1 MFKSYKRICLSLK
14 LLCWPLFTVFCVSNT
29 SAHATFYSYTS
40 RPEVIYFQKRDNDI
54 AHLLY
59 CRNLLDK
66 LRKTISLRTEEY
78 RLKQKFREKY
88 RLHWLQKIT
97 MIKIWQQWL
106 NKKLLLSIISM
117 KLFLVFKCTDRI
129 IFSSSSKCS
138 TIYIFVMLFL
148 VLFHK
153 P

>member
-1 MFKSYKRICLSLK
+1 MSFVETFMLTSFYS
-14 LLCWPLFTVFCVSNT
+14 LLCIKYISTHYILFIHIPSGGYLFSK
-29 SAHATFYSYTS
+29 
-40 RPEVIYFQKRDNDI
+40 KRDNDI

-59 CRNLLDK
+59 CRNLLEK

-78 RLKQKFREKY
+78 RLKIKQKFREKY

-106 NKKLLLSIISM
+106 NRKLFLNIISM

-129 IFSSSSKCS
+129 FFSSASKCS